1 MTTSERWEVVFLKE
15 LRQRLGR
22 KRHSLLALATS
33 VEPREEFQ
41 RDLGLPV
48 NNVGENQKE
57 TILSL
62 IFCSASTLRAQSVPK
77 RCFT

>member
-1 MTTSERWEVVFLKE
+1 MGGSVPEGTVAKIREKW
-15 LRQRLGR
+15 
-22 KRHSLLALATS
+22 HSLLALATL

-48 NNVGENQKE
+48 TNGGENQKE
-57 TILSL
+57 TILFL